1 MIITSQDADGNI
13 EENGGFPSGGPY
25 THLWTMTGK
34 VSGNVV
40 ELTIIYVKYFFP
52 FIILVS
58 AFL

>member
-13 EENGGFPSGGPY
+13 EGNGGFPSSGTY

-40 ELTIIYVKYFFP
+40 EFIIIYVKYFCP
-52 FIILVS
+52 FIICVS
-58 AFL
+58 AFS